1 MSRPVV
7 LGVILLASSVSAVSA
22 QRLVYPA
29 SRPGPVIDDYH
40 GVSIPDPFRWL
51 EDTDSPETA
60 EWVAAQN
67 RLTFGYLEGLP
78 NRAQL
83 RDRLTQLWNYERFG
97 VPFREGDAY
106 FYTWNSGLQNQSVL
120 HVTTSLGDQGRVL
133 LDPNTLSDDGTVAL
147 TAAAVSPDGRSL
159 AYGTAVSGSDWQEF
173 HVRDVATGQDLVD
186 TLRWVKFSGMSW
198 TRDNAGFFYS
208 RYPEPEG
215 GNRLLAVNRNQ
226 HLYYHRLG
234 TPQSEDRLIFA
245 PDDPEWFVG
254 ASVTE
259 DGQYAVLYLGEGT
272 DPKNR
277 IYYLDLGKP
286 DAPNLEAPIIKLF
299 DAFDASYQV
308 LGNDGETWYI
318 LTDRDAPRKRIVAV
332 NLADPGT
339 LRAVVPEAVGGEV
352 LEGAVL
358 VRDRIVAEYLHD
370 ARSDLRLFGVDGT
383 PQGTV
388 ALPTA
393 GSVGGISARRQ
404 DGEFFY
410 AFTSYLFPSTIYRY
424 DLARGESEVF
434 RAPTVDFDA
443 SRYETKQIF
452 ATSRDGTRVP
462 LFVTHRKGLP
472 LDGSHPTLLYGY
484 GGFNISLTPGFSVS
498 TAVWL
503 EQGGVYVVANL
514 RGGGEYGEEW
524 HLAGTKERKQN
535 VFDDFVTAAEHLIE
549 AGYTRPDRLAIQGG
563 SNGGLLVG
571 AVMNQRPDLFGVALP
586 AVGVMDML
594 RFHKFTIGSA
604 WTSDYGS
611 SDDPEG
617 FRYLRAYSPLH
628 NITPGTCYPATLI
641 TTADH
646 DDRVVPGHSFKYA
659 ATLQQAQGCDRPT
672 LIRIETKAGH
682 GAGKPVSK
690 QIEEVADIWA
700 FTLANL
706 GTQPVAP

>member
-7 LGVILLASSVSAVSA
+7 LGVFLLASSVPALSA
-22 QRLVYPA
+22 QRLPYPA
-29 SRPGPVIDDYH
+29 SPVGPVTDDYH
-40 GVSIPDPFRWL
+40 GSRIADPFRWL

-60 EWVAAQN
+60 AWAGAQN

-78 NRAQL
+78 NRGHL
-83 RDRLTQLWNYERFG
+83 RERLTRLWNYERFG
-97 VPFREGDAY
+97 VPFREGDGY

-120 HVTTSLGDQGRVL
+120 HVTTALADRGRVL

-147 TAAAVSPDGRSL
+147 TAAAVSPDGRLL

-173 HVRDVATGQDLVD
+173 HVRDVATGRDLPD

-234 TPQSEDRLIFA
+234 TPQSEDRLVFA
-245 PDDPEWFVG
+245 PEDPEWFVG
-254 ASVTE
+254 AAVTE
-259 DGQYAVLYLGEGT
+259 DGRYAVLSLGEGT
-272 DPKNR
+272 DPRNR
-277 IYYLDLGKP
+277 VYYLDLGTP
-286 DAPNLEAPIIKLF
+286 DAPDLGAPIVKLF

-332 NLADPGT
+332 DLAAPSP
-339 LRAVVPEAVGGEV
+339 LRTVVPEAMGGEV
-352 LEGAVL
+352 LEGAAL

-370 ARSDLRLFGVDGT
+370 ARSDLRLFGLDGT
-383 PQGTV
+383 PRGTV

-434 RAPTVDFDA
+434 RAPTVDFAA
-443 SRYETKQIF
+443 SRYETRQIF

-462 LFVTHRKGLP
+462 LFVTHRKGIA
-472 LDGSHPTLLYGY
+472 LDGSHPALLYGY

-535 VFDDFVTAAEHLIE
+535 VFDDFIAAAEHLVA

-571 AVMNQRPDLFGVALP
+571 AVTNQRPDLFGVALP

-594 RFHKFTIGSA
+594 RFHRFTIGSA

-611 SDDPEG
+611 ADDPEG

-659 ATLQQAQGCDRPT
+659 ATLQRAQGCTRPT

-690 QIEEVADIWA
+690 QIEEAADLWA
-700 FTLANL
+700 FALTNL
-706 GTQPVAP
+706 GMQPAVP